1 MSFPSL
7 VAQKL
12 QRDSPCLVPRTPVP
26 GLRPWMC
33 TWMCRPARPWGFLL
47 SSSFVKHL
55 LAPTWRPPG
64 GQLRPAA
71 AVPGLPDLTEARP
84 RVDVRPRCR
93 RPTCVPEPAFSR
105 TPAFRG
111 PAFRGQGW
119 LGRGVGEPCLCCGTP
134 GRPAASLPPPLQR
147 GRSSNEAVGSGDPSH
162 GDLRPVKDHFWR
174 LCSPGARSLVRPLPE
189 GAGRP
194 RARAPASLRGPRP
207 PRPRPHLS
215 GEARAWGR

>member
-1 MSFPSL
+1 MRADGAGSGPRALGGAEGPASFPSL

-134 GRPAASLPPPLQR
+134 SRPAASLPLLFK
-147 GRSSNEAVGSGDPSH
+147 GV
-162 GDLRPVKDHFWR
+162 
-174 LCSPGARSLVRPLPE
+174 
-189 GAGRP
+189 
-194 RARAPASLRGPRP
+194 
-207 PRPRPHLS
+207 
-215 GEARAWGR
+215 EARTRLWVAETLRTVT